1 MRTLLQDLRF
11 ALRILAKNPGFTS
24 IAILSL
30 ALGIMA
36 TTAIYSVI
44 YGVVLDPFPYKDVDK
59 LMSVKVW
66 DPGQRGYRLGYSTDQ
81 FLEIAERNTIFEGV
95 IASTISDVLWTE
107 GGEPQRLRG
116 NYGTFNTFQVMGVPA
131 LIGRTTMPDDAR
143 PGEAPVVVLG
153 YRFWQR
159 QFGGDPNVVGR
170 QLRLNDVV
178 RTVIGVMPKRFMWRG
193 ADVYLPITFERGRAV
208 EGIRGVHLLGRLK
221 PGVSEA
227 QAEVDLR
234 PIIQDLKKT
243 EPAQF
248 PDNWRVGLLSFKETF
263 PSSIREN
270 LWILFGAVGLLLLI
284 ACANVSNL
292 LLSKAGARQKEMAV
306 RAALGASRSRLIR
319 QLLTESLLIAVA
331 GGALGVA
338 LAFGCLRAILT
349 IVPPNTI
356 PDESEIALNMQV
368 LLFTS
373 LVSAVTSVLFGL
385 APALHTSAGDLANTL
400 REAGR
405 GLQGGSRQALLR
417 KTLVVAEVA
426 LSLMLLVGAGLM
438 MRTFMA
444 VQDVELGFR
453 TDRLLTMRIPL
464 PEQRY
469 PDPGRRVA
477 FFEELLRRVSAIPGV
492 QAVGLN
498 TGMHPFGNFNTPV
511 DVVGA
516 QQDTRPVVIHQV
528 NADYTK
534 ALGIALVEGRV
545 FAENEVA
552 GKRQLAVVNQSFAR
566 ERLKARDGA
575 RDGVGHATGWTVR
588 IPRLKQP
595 PFGAADDTFEIVGV
609 VKDTLNRGLTDQA
622 QPEIYLPFTL
632 TGRADR
638 LVALTQADPA
648 GITKSVLNQVYSIDR
663 DQPVTDLRTIDR
675 VLQEGVYAGPRFNL
689 ALFAVFAALGL
700 TLAVIGVYG
709 VMSSAVAQQTHEIGV
724 RIALGASP
732 GNISGMVVK
741 SGARLMLIGLALGLA
756 GSFLTARLLSQQI
769 WNVSPFDP
777 ITFIAVSLILLVA
790 GLQACFWP
798 ALRAS
803 RIDPIGALRQ
813 E

>member
-1 MRTLLQDLRF
+1 MLTLLQDLRF
-11 ALRILAKNPGFTS
+11 AIRILTKSPGFTS
-24 IAILSL
+24 IAVLSL
-30 ALGIMA
+30 ALGVMA
-36 TTAIYSVI
+36 TTAIYSVLHA
-44 YGVVLDPFPYKDVDK
+44 VVIDPFPYKDVDN

-66 DPGQRGYRLGYSTDQ
+66 DPAQRGFRLGYSTDQ

-95 IASTISDVLWTE
+95 IASTISDVLWTDS
-107 GGEPQRLRG
+107 GEPQRLRG
-116 NYGTFNTFQVMGVPA
+116 NYGTFNTFQVMGVPP
-131 LIGRTTMPDDAR
+131 LIGRGTMPDDAR
-143 PGEAPVVVLG
+143 PGAAPVVVLG

-159 QFGGDPNVVGR
+159 QFAGDPNIIGR
-170 QLRLNDVV
+170 QLRLNDKV

-208 EGIRGVHLLGRLK
+208 EGVRGVHLLGRLK
-221 PGVSEA
+221 PGVTQA

-234 PIIQDLKKT
+234 PIIEDLKKA

-263 PSSIREN
+263 PSDIREN

-292 LLSKAGARQKEMAV
+292 LLSKASARQKEMAV

-319 QLLTESLLIAVA
+319 QLLTESLLIAVT
-331 GGALGVA
+331 GGALGVT
-338 LAFGCLRAILT
+338 LAFGCLRAILV

-356 PDESEIALNMQV
+356 PDESEIALNTQV
-368 LLFTS
+368 LLFTV
-373 LVSAVTSVLFGL
+373 LVSAMTSVLFGL
-385 APALHTSAGDLANTL
+385 APALHTSAGDLANPL

-405 GLQGGSRQALLR
+405 GLQGGLRQALLR
-417 KTLVVAEVA
+417 KGLVVAEVA

-453 TDRLLTMRIPL
+453 SDRLLTMRIPL

-469 PDPGRRVA
+469 PDRERRVA

-492 QAVGLN
+492 QSAGLN
-498 TGMHPFGNFNTPV
+498 TGLHPFGNLNAPV
-511 DVVGA
+511 ELVGVA
-516 QQDTRPVVIHQV
+516 RQDTRPVVIHQV
-528 NADYTK
+528 NSDYTK
-534 ALGIALVEGRV
+534 AMGITLVEGRL
-545 FAENEVA
+545 FDETETH
-552 GKRQLAVVNQSFAR
+552 GGRQLAIVNQSFAR
-566 ERLKARDGA
+566 GRLDGA
-575 RDGVGHATGWTVR
+575 NALGLTVR

-595 PFGAADDTFEIVGV
+595 PFGATDDSFQIIGV
-609 VKDTLNRGLTDQA
+609 VRDTLNRGLTDQVT
-622 QPEIYLPFTL
+622 PEVYLPFTV

-648 GITKSVLNQVYSIDR
+648 GITRSVLNQVYSIDK

-675 VLQEGVYAGPRFNL
+675 VLQEGFYAGPRFNL
-689 ALFAVFAALGL
+689 ALFAIFAALGL
-700 TLAVIGVYG
+700 TLAIIGVYG
-709 VMSSAVAQQTHEIGV
+709 VMSSSVAQQTREIGV
-724 RIALGASP
+724 RIAFGASP
-732 GNISGMVVK
+732 GKIYSMVVRR
-741 SGARLMLIGLALGLA
+741 GAWLLLIGIALGLG
-756 GSFLTARLLSQQI
+756 GSLLTARLLSQQI
-769 WNVSPFDP
+769 WKISPFDP
-777 ITFIAVSLILLVA
+777 VTFVSVSLILLLA

-798 ALRAS
+798 ARRAA